1 MQVRL
6 VQSLCLSILRS
17 ESCKTSN
24 YTDCMFGGF
33 EFSIPTTAWR
43 SYRRIITKML
53 SLCTH
58 AGYAPHAADS
68 SPPKTATL
76 RGGSKSP
83 LRRSPPYSS
92 SVRSDDSVRSPSVQS
107 PEISGLGQPRSYI
120 EPALLPM
127 TEEFSQKTAK
137 LLGVQ
142 PMGPM
147 ACQSPMRIASMPR
160 MQTEDILAR
169 IREKLKVFNIL
180 LVDHLKLSDKH
191 AEGCITVNNFRR
203 QMDQLRV
210 FKLTAEE
217 LGALE
222 HAYQVKIGQELRFN
236 YRSFCSDLQP
246 TGPDIAERIA
256 ALPRSAPHGLILM
269 LRESQRQQ
277 SVPKWVVEI
286 CMNACTYVRSE

>member
-1 MQVRL
+1 
-6 VQSLCLSILRS
+6 
-17 ESCKTSN
+17 
-24 YTDCMFGGF
+24 
-33 EFSIPTTAWR
+33 
-43 SYRRIITKML
+43 
-53 SLCTH
+53 
-58 AGYAPHAADS
+58 
-68 SPPKTATL
+68 
-76 RGGSKSP
+76 
-83 LRRSPPYSS
+83 
-92 SVRSDDSVRSPSVQS
+92 
-107 PEISGLGQPRSYI
+107 
-120 EPALLPM
+120 M

-203 QMDQLRV
+203 QM
-210 FKLTAEE
+210 AEE

-246 TGPDIAERIA
+246 TGPDIDERIA

>member
-1 MQVRL
+1 MRSPIS
-6 VQSLCLSILRS
+6 SLSSLSIQ
-17 ESCKTSN
+17 EN
-24 YTDCMFGGF
+24 
-33 EFSIPTTAWR
+33 
-43 SYRRIITKML
+43 
-53 SLCTH
+53 
-58 AGYAPHAADS
+58 
-68 SPPKTATL
+68 
-76 RGGSKSP
+76 
-83 LRRSPPYSS
+83 
-92 SVRSDDSVRSPSVQS
+92 
-107 PEISGLGQPRSYI
+107 SGLGQPRSYI

-222 HAYQVKIGQELRFN
+222 HTYQVKIGQELRFN

-246 TGPDIAERIA
+246 TGPDIAERVA
-256 ALPRSAPHGLILM
+256 ALPRSAGHGLILM
-269 LRESQRQQ
+269 FRESQRQE
-277 SVPKWVVEI
+277 SVPKGVVEI
-286 CMNACTYVRSE
+286 CMNACTHVYICTCTKTRTNE